1 MRVRFSIVV
10 LGVALGI
17 ALKVAVMLYTGDW
30 PKSPFSTQPDP
41 PAAMPNA
48 DGKMWG

>member
-30 PKSPFSTQPDP
+30 PKSPFSIEPPP
-41 PAAMPNA
+41 PAASPNA
-48 DGKMWG
+48 EGKMWG